1 MHNPAIVA
9 LAVLRMK
16 KTDLVKNLAK
26 KIQGKMQTAAVPG
39 RFGDGAA
46 HVPDRREQRKLDQAA
61 GLVPFAVK
69 LHGDLVKQLQALAAA
84 GDGNLNALVD
94 RLVRA
99 GLAAQAS
106 APAAPVKVAKVAKKA
121 AVPAPAPAPV
131 TTASAPKKPVAAK
144 KVAAE
149 KAPAKQAPA
158 KTAAAKKAAAKKAVA
173 LTSGKTPAKT
183 PVKKTAAK
191 AAR

>member
-16 KTDLVKNLAK
+16 RTDLVKNLAK
-26 KIQGKMQTAAVPG
+26 KIEVKMQATAVPG

-46 HVPDRREQRKLDQAA
+46 HLPDRREQRKLDQAA

-69 LHGDLVKQLQALAAA
+69 LHGDLVKQLQALAAED
-84 GDGNLNALVD
+84 GGNLNALVD

-99 GLAAQAS
+99 GLAAQATAPS
-106 APAAPVKVAKVAKKA
+106 APAKAAKVAKKA
-121 AVPAPAPAPV
+121 SAPAPV
-131 TTASAPKKPVAAK
+131 TTASAPKKPAAAK

-149 KAPAKQAPA
+149 TAPAK
-158 KTAAAKKAAAKKAVA
+158 KAAAKKAAAKKAVA
-173 LTSGKTPAKT
+173 PTSGKAPAKS
-183 PVKKTAAK
+183 PAKPPAKKTATK

>member
-16 KTDLVKNLAK
+16 RTDLVKNLAK
-26 KIQGKMQTAAVPG
+26 KIEVKMQATAVPS
-39 RFGDGAA
+39 RFGDAAA
-46 HVPDRREQRKLDQAA
+46 HLPDRREQRKLDQAA

-69 LHGDLVKQLQALAAA
+69 LHGDLVKQLQALAVED
-84 GDGNLNALVD
+84 GGNLNALVD

-99 GLAAQAS
+99 GLAAQAT
-106 APAAPVKVAKVAKKA
+106 APVKTA
-121 AVPAPAPAPV
+121 A
-131 TTASAPKKPVAAK
+131 APKKPAAAK

-149 KAPAKQAPA
+149 KAPAEKSPA
-158 KTAAAKKAAAKKAVA
+158 KKAPAKKAAAKKAVA
-173 LTSGKTPAKT
+173 LTSGKTPAK
-183 PVKKTAAK
+183 PPAKKTATK